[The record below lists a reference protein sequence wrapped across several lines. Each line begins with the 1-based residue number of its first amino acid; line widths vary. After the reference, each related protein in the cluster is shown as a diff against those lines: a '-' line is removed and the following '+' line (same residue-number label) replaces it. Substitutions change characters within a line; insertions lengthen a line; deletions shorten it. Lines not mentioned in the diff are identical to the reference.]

1 MTALLQDAQTLITS
15 VCRQFSQAT
24 GWTMAFAPI
33 EGDFASLEM
42 RYANAA
48 DCCWFAEVNDGR
60 EPLGLLHLAPSEHI
74 HPPCSFVQATDLAD
88 TVADLVV
95 RLVTADR
102 RLELRN
108 HDMSTLVHLG
118 MAIPA
123 QENLAWALT
132 QVLKAAVQLTTS
144 RGAAFFL
151 LNPDTTRL
159 KLRAVY
165 QLGPQQVPHS
175 ERSLEES
182 EADRLA
188 LSRAPAFLSVP
199 APEPTEPPPDAPRRP
214 APANVTPIEN
224 PADWLPDGYRS
235 GLCVAVQSETLPIG
249 TLWVYDRRGRDY
261 NDRDRHVLQSISM
274 QIAAVLERVA
284 LLRHSDDHERIS
296 RELRTASEASPG
308 SRPHVD
314 LPPDD
319 RYEIAANCASCY
331 ELGGDLC
338 ELMPI
343 DGDQIAIAIGDASGN
358 SIPAAM
364 IMSAVRGAVR
374 THAAGADGV
383 AYLMGRL
390 NTALT
395 EITRSHQFMSLCY
408 GVYDA
413 AKRTF
418 LYSNAGHPMPLL
430 VRGGKIHSLASHGL
444 LLGVMRDVVYDTSLL
459 QLQPDDLLVCFTDG
473 ISEARSRSQQMFR
486 SEGIADAVLHCIP
499 GTAEAVLAS
508 VWRRVE
514 SHMAGGEPGDDR
526 TLLVLRVR

>member
-1 MTALLQDAQTLITS
+1 
-15 VCRQFSQAT
+15 
-24 GWTMAFAPI
+24 
-33 EGDFASLEM
+33 
-42 RYANAA
+42 
-48 DCCWFAEVNDGR
+48 
-60 EPLGLLHLAPSEHI
+60 
-74 HPPCSFVQATDLAD
+74 
-88 TVADLVV
+88 
-95 RLVTADR
+95 
-102 RLELRN
+102 
-108 HDMSTLVHLG
+108 
-118 MAIPA
+118 
-123 QENLAWALT
+123 
-132 QVLKAAVQLTTS
+132 
-144 RGAAFFL
+144 
-151 LNPDTTRL
+151 
-159 KLRAVY
+159 
-165 QLGPQQVPHS
+165 
-175 ERSLEES
+175 
-182 EADRLA
+182 
-188 LSRAPAFLSVP
+188 
-199 APEPTEPPPDAPRRP
+199 
-214 APANVTPIEN
+214 
-224 PADWLPDGYRS
+224 
-235 GLCVAVQSETLPIG
+235 
-249 TLWVYDRRGRDY
+249 
-261 NDRDRHVLQSISM
+261 
-274 QIAAVLERVA
+274 
-284 LLRHSDDHERIS
+284 
-296 RELRTASEASPG
+296 
-308 SRPHVD
+308 
-314 LPPDD
+314 
-319 RYEIAANCASCY
+319 
-331 ELGGDLC
+331 
-338 ELMPI
+338 MPI